1 MTDNNYYCHW
11 CDEYIENE
19 HVWTDSY
26 NEPRCSFCNNP
37 VEHLDPDPD
46 EDIYDTLE
54 EKYL

>member
-1 MTDNNYYCHW
+1 MTDCKYYCPW
-11 CDEYIENE
+11 CDYYLEDMN
-19 HVWTDSY
+19 VWTDSY

-37 VEHLDPDPD
+37 VESLPDPD